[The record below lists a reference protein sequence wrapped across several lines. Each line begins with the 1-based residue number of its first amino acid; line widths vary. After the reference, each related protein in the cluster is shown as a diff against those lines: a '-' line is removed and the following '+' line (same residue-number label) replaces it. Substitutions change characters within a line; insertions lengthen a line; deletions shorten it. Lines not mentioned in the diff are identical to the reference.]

1 VHSRGRS
8 VMRLLRKT
16 LLWSLVALLAA
27 LAVGAIYQAVAT
39 EVDQRAA
46 FPGSGEMVD
55 VGEHRLHMNCLGQG
69 SPTVVLDGGLGY
81 TSVEWSGW
89 VQPEVAKHTRVCA
102 YDRAG
107 MGWSE
112 PGPGAPDATQTA
124 DELHAL
130 LQG

>member
-1 VHSRGRS
+1 
-8 VMRLLRKT
+8 MRLLRKT

-46 FPGSGEMVD
+46 FPGPGEMVD

-69 SPTVVLDGGLGY
+69 SPTVMLDGGLGY

-102 YDRAG
+102 YDLAG